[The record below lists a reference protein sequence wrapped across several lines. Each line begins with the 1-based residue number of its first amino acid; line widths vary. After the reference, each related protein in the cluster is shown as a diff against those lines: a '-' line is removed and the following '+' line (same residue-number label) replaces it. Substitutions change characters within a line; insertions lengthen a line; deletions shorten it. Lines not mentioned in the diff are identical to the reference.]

1 MVNAAT
7 AFRAF
12 LLLLPIAVPV
22 LAGAAALRGA
32 EYDEQYTLFLTGQ
45 VVRPDWG
52 TAIFPAADIRALQ
65 APGFDPID
73 LGQKL
78 RTTDVHPPLYFWL
91 VGAWRMLV
99 GGDLLAARALSVL
112 CALGSLLLV
121 GMLACRHGIRP
132 LPAMALTL
140 GSYGFAYTGGIA
152 RGFALAILLTLVG
165 AVMVGRQRPLTAGV
179 AFGAACCANYLAVF
193 AVMGSV
199 LGQVRSLRSLIRV
212 GIGIA
217 PFMALTGWFFLAQR
231 GSRPDQFPPFDLW
244 ASLPRLARFM
254 AANVL
259 GGLPLYAPP
268 PWSGVVAGALAI
280 LAAGLAFAVVPL
292 ARRHPA
298 LFVAALAPPLG
309 LLALGLVFN
318 NTPIELRYL
327 SFSVPFVAILLAG
340 ALDRRRPWVLAA
352 LLAVQAASL
361 TGLLF
366 GRETGQPARETAR
379 AAGALAAGGVV
390 LLPFGN
396 DGVGIPGAF
405 GIEAPPGLRLLIVR
419 ASDDPGTIRARIA
432 GEKRVVIAAMVQD
445 DASRAAIPLMRAAI
459 EGPCWR
465 PAGQGFN
472 VAAFDRVC

>member
-7 AFRAF
+7 VSRAF
-12 LLLLPIAVPV
+12 LILLPIALPV
-22 LAGAAALRGA
+22 LAGAAVLRGA

-65 APGFDPID
+65 TPGFDPVD
-73 LGQKL
+73 LGHAL

-112 CALGSLLLV
+112 CALGSLPLV
-121 GMLACRHGIRP
+121 GVLACRHGIRP

-152 RGFALAILLTLVG
+152 RGFALAILLTLAG
-165 AVMVGRQRPLTAGV
+165 AVLLGRPRPLAAGL

-193 AVMGSV
+193 AVVGSL
-199 LGQVRSLRSLIRV
+199 LGRVRSLGSLIRV
-212 GIGIA
+212 GFGMA
-217 PFMALTGWFFLAQR
+217 PFLALAAWFFLAQR

-244 ASLPRLARFM
+244 ASLPDLARYM

-259 GGLPLYAPP
+259 GGLPLYVPP
-268 PWSGVVAGALAI
+268 PWSGVAAGTLAI
-280 LAAGLAFAVVPL
+280 LAAGLAL
-292 ARRHPA
+292 AMLPMVRRHPA
-298 LFVAALAPPLG
+298 LLAAALAPPLG

-340 ALDRRRPWVLAA
+340 ALDRRRPWVLAT
-352 LLAVQAASL
+352 LLAVEAASL
-361 TGLLF
+361 TGLMF
-366 GRETGQPARETAR
+366 GRETRQPARETAR
-379 AAGALAAGGVV
+379 AAVALAEGGIV

-405 GIEAPPGLRLLIVR
+405 GVEAPPSLRLLVVR
-419 ASDDPGTIRARIA
+419 AADDPDTIRARIA
-432 GEKRVVIAAMVQD
+432 GEHRVVIAAMAQD
-445 DASRAAIPLMRAAI
+445 DASRATIPRMRAAVD
-459 EGPCWR
+459 GPCWR

-472 VAAFDRVC
+472 VSVFDRVC